1 MKKFKLFTVAM
12 LIGTMGIFAS
22 ENTNLSKTSSDIGAQ
37 IETLLDA
44 TEFEFQDTHIDI
56 TFTFSS
62 EGEIVV
68 LKVGSNDENVLNYV
82 RENLNGK
89 TIKNPG
95 VHDKLYSIALNLK
108 SV

>member
-1 MKKFKLFTVAM
+1 MKKLKLFAFA
-12 LIGTMGIFAS
+12 LFIGTTGLFAS
-22 ENTNLSKTSSDIGAQ
+22 EMSRNDVDNRDIGVQ
-37 IETLLDA
+37 IENLLDA
-44 TEFEFQDTHIDI
+44 TEYDFNEAHIDI

-68 LKVGSNDENVLNYV
+68 LKVNSTDSNVLNYV

-95 VHDKLYSIALNLK
+95 EHDKLYSISLNLQL
-108 SV
+108 V